1 MFFPVKYLP
10 GGSAIPEKTASQLS
24 FVKVIVVG
32 KPGKR
37 VLLPGGASD
46 SASLFAH
53 FPEKHLR
60 KKWCKNVT
68 SALVVVYLQQLNTY
82 KKKHGDNVWFS
93 VFFSSC
99 SIPPWKTFSLSP
111 KLALAVAA
119 REEEGGG
126 GGGGWAEEEEEEE
139 GGRSEEDGLASST
152 LPPTTVLLLLLL
164 DCLLFSCCCCW
175 SCCWSCCRCSAA
187 LKTVI
192 YC

>member
-82 KKKHGDNVWFS
+82 KKNTVTMCGLVFS
-93 VFFSSC
+93 FRVVASHLGRPFPCLQSW
-99 SIPPWKTFSLSP
+99 PWLW
-111 KLALAVAA
+111 
-119 REEEGGG
+119 RRGRRRG
-126 GGGGWAEEEEEEE
+126 EEEEADGRRRRRRRK
-139 GGRSEEDGLASST
+139 GGGLRRMAWHRR
-152 LPPTTVLLLLLL
+152 PCRRRP
-164 DCLLFSCCCCW
+164 CCCC
-175 SCCWSCCRCSAA
+175 CC
-187 LKTVI
+187 
-192 YC
+192 